1 MKQIGILIEK
11 SRAYGRSLIEGVADF
26 AQGQGDWTL
35 RPLSSEDMSA
45 ARFGEYDGII
55 ARIADRALAERLV
68 RSGVP
73 AVDVFCQ
80 QSYPGLAGVD
90 SDHRRIGEMARD
102 FFRSRGFV
110 HLAFCGLPGIA
121 FSDARQAAF
130 ADESTHVYAH
140 APILPTADS
149 QFFNERLDRIPDAR
163 MLKRWLVALPKPV
176 AVFCCNDLRAIQLQ
190 RVAIENGLRVPQDV
204 AILGADNDTIACSFA
219 DVPISSI
226 DPNAFE
232 IGKSAARIL
241 ATMLRR
247 KPERKL
253 HRVHSV
259 RPGAITERT
268 STEFMPID
276 PPWLGKVLMHIE
288 KNIGRLRD
296 LRPDGALEHAR
307 RERLQGEARPVR
319 AGLHHL
325 SQDAG
330 GPAASGQPRPAHLG
344 NRLSLRIRFAGLLL
358 PHLLPHLRQ
367 EPPRPPRHPRHARV
381 VLDWFATQSGFAG
394 G

>member
-35 RPLSSEDMSA
+35 RPLSSEVMPA

-73 AVDVFCQ
+73 TVDVFCQ

-121 FSDARQAAF
+121 FSDTRQAAF

-190 RVAIENGLRVPQDV
+190 HIALESGLRVPQDV
-204 AILGADNDTIACSFA
+204 AILGVDNDTIACSFA
-219 DVPISSI
+219 RIPISSI

-241 ATMLRR
+241 ATMLRQ

-253 HRVHSV
+253 HKFHLV

-288 KNIGRLRD
+288 KNVS
-296 LRPDGALEHAR
+296 RPTTASEIFALAERSSTHVENVFKEKLGLSVQAYITSVKMREAR
-307 RERLQGEARPVR
+307 RLLDNPALRISEIAYRCGYDSPAYFCRTFCRAFGKSPRAVR
-319 AGLHHL
+319 ATRGHK
-325 SQDAG
+325 
-330 GPAASGQPRPAHLG
+330 
-344 NRLSLRIRFAGLLL
+344 GLL
-358 PHLLPHLRQ
+358 
-367 EPPRPPRHPRHARV
+367 
-381 VLDWFATQSGFAG
+381 T
-394 G
+394 

>member
-35 RPLSSEDMSA
+35 RPLPSEDMSV

-73 AVDVFCQ
+73 TVDVFCQ

-190 RVAIENGLRVPQDV
+190 RVAVENGLRVPQDV

-288 KNIGRLRD
+288 KNIGRPTTASEIFALTGRSSTHVENVFKAKLGLSVQAYITSVKMRAALRHLDDPD
-296 LRPDGALEHAR
+296 LRISEIAYLCGYDSPAYFCRTFCRTFGKSPRALRATRDTHA
-307 RERLQGEARPVR
+307 
-319 AGLHHL
+319 
-325 SQDAG
+325 
-330 GPAASGQPRPAHLG
+330 
-344 NRLSLRIRFAGLLL
+344 
-358 PHLLPHLRQ
+358 
-367 EPPRPPRHPRHARV
+367 
-381 VLDWFATQSGFAG
+381 
-394 G
+394 